1 MVNPRPPFA
10 SLRSE
15 HPFPE
20 ARHLRI
26 DLIDPNP
33 DQPRH
38 VLAGIEEL
46 AAHIRDH
53 GLLQPI
59 VVTRAGNGRFTLI
72 AGQRRLAAVRWLAE
86 HDDDPARWRHIPT
99 IIRTVETAER
109 LTLALAENLAR
120 HALSDAEVLTA
131 IRVLVDLH
139 GWSQHQIA
147 RRLGVSHQWVN
158 QVSRVLAASDLAEH
172 VQTGRLSVAK
182 AYQVQRAHSPEARR
196 AALDA
201 ALGSASFRAIRNVA
215 EGVSP
220 TAADPP
226 DSPATSA
233 DSTPT
238 SPSPSFDRSETP

>member
-59 VVTRAGNGRFTLI
+59 VVTRAGNARFTLI
-72 AGQRRLAAVRWLAE
+72 AGQRRLAAVRWLAT
-86 HDDDPARWRHIPT
+86 HDQYPQRWRDIPAVV
-99 IIRTVETAER
+99 RNVDAAER
-109 LTLALAENLAR
+109 LTLALAENVSR
-120 HALSDAEVLTA
+120 HALSDADLATA
-131 IRVLVDLH
+131 IQLLVDLH
-139 GWSQHQIA
+139 GWNQAQVA
-147 RRLGVSHQWVN
+147 RRLGVTPQWIGQYVL
-158 QVSRVLAASDLAEH
+158 VLADDEL
-172 VQTGRLSVAK
+172 
-182 AYQVQRAHSPEARR
+182 
-196 AALDA
+196 
-201 ALGSASFRAIRNVA
+201 
-215 EGVSP
+215 
-220 TAADPP
+220 
-226 DSPATSA
+226 
-233 DSTPT
+233 
-238 SPSPSFDRSETP
+238 